1 MYEISLKGLL
11 DLVSLRELLLSMN
24 LIDRIKELSYLE
36 NLVYLSILDLC
47 FNEI

>member
-24 LIDRIKELSYLE
+24 LINRIKELSYLE